1 MVECLIRDRGAVGSS
16 LIAVTALWSLSKH
29 IYPSIVLIQPRKT
42 RPCLTERLLM
52 GRKESNKQNM
62 AIFHFSRI
70 LKYRYVKGS
79 QIKASKIVSHL
90 LNVLRFIRLFK
101 AMIRVLMKSHVS
113 KRV

>member
-1 MVECLIRDRGAVGSS
+1 M
-16 LIAVTALWSLSKH
+16 
-29 IYPSIVLIQPRKT
+29 YPSIVLIQPRKNL
-42 RPCLTERLLM
+42 PCLTERLLM
-52 GRKESNKQNM
+52 GRKESNQTNKQNM

-70 LKYRYVKGS
+70 LNYRYVKGS

-101 AMIRVLMKSHVS
+101 AMIHVLMKSHVS